1 MVKNTPYLFGGAL
14 TISSI
19 VCLSFI
25 TPLKEVFFKD
35 HHLILAQNGCKS
47 SLENRD
53 GIEPCTEGKYLAYAA
68 PLVGCTY
75 SYDLSCAA
83 TYQISSVQGVDI
95 ACITNDRTN
104 VYYPVGGLGIQ
115 PPEILAWGFKVQL
128 GHKLEQTDWVVRTE
142 YNYYKAVANSGTRVP
157 YGQGFSPSAYVN
169 TQVDKKLPV
178 YTIFSN
184 LDMGTSTFL
193 NNFRLNISRP
203 SRITPHLEY
212 TTQLG
217 FEANFFQRRQLSV
230 FSNAVGD
237 TTTGYV
243 SNLGGFF
250 QNYQKF
256 SWWGLGP
263 SIGLTSR
270 WDLGSYFYFLA
281 NGYGAITYGNSYSR
295 TATFSKRVIGTAT
308 FDAREAAV
316 QNGMSQFAPSMRYQM
331 GLEYCY
337 LSQGSESQVN
347 FEIAYETAYYFNLI
361 RTITPEGAFRGENG
375 AGYGLQGLILQAGI
389 TF

>member
-1 MVKNTPYLFGGAL
+1 MVKNAPYLFGGAL

-19 VCLSFI
+19 VCLSFS
-25 TPLKEVFFKD
+25 TPLKEIFFKE
-35 HHLILAQNGCKS
+35 HNLLLAQNCSESTSK
-47 SLENRD
+47 NRD
-53 GIEPCTEGKYLAYAA
+53 VNEPTEGKYLAYAA
-68 PLVGCTY
+68 PLVGSTF
-75 SYDLSCAA
+75 SYDMSGAA
-83 TYQISSVQGVDI
+83 TYQISSVQGVDV

-104 VYYPVGGLGIQ
+104 FFYPVGGLGIQ
-115 PPEILAWGFKVQL
+115 PPEVLAWGFKVQL
-128 GHKLEQTDWVVRTE
+128 GHKLEETEWVVRTE
-142 YNYYKAVANSGTRVP
+142 YNFYKAVANSGTKVP
-157 YGQGFSPSAYVN
+157 YGQGFSPSAYAN
-169 TQVDKKLPV
+169 TLVDKKLPLFV
-178 YTIFSN
+178 IFSN
-184 LDMGTSTFL
+184 LDMGTNTSL
-193 NNFRLNISRP
+193 NNFRLNLSRP
-203 SRITPHLEY
+203 SMITPSLEY

-237 TTTGYV
+237 TNTGYV

-263 SIGLTSR
+263 SIALTSR
-270 WDLGSYFYFLA
+270 WDLGSHFYFLA
-281 NGYGAITYGNSYSR
+281 NGYGAITYGNSFSR
-295 TATFSKRVIGTAT
+295 TATFSKRVIGTGT

-316 QNGMSQFAPSMRYQM
+316 QNGMYQFAPSMRYLI

-337 LSQGSESQVN
+337 LSVGSESQVN
-347 FEIAYETAYYFNLI
+347 FQISYETAYYFNLI

-375 AGYGLQGLILQAGI
+375 AGYGLQGLILQAGV